1 MMIPSQKTTFSRML
15 LVYIFATNSYQKNI
29 EIITK
34 FEIYETSSV
43 LVLDLLFNLF
53 NNSHKVMRELHKEIL
68 CLRDETAGVNYYFQ
82 LQMKLVHFPISD
94 VTIISYLIKF
104 T

>member
-1 MMIPSQKTTFSRML
+1 
-15 LVYIFATNSYQKNI
+15 
-29 EIITK
+29 
-34 FEIYETSSV
+34 
-43 LVLDLLFNLF
+43 
-53 NNSHKVMRELHKEIL
+53 MRELHKEIL